1 MINESIFYRYNS
13 FEISNNPFLKYYKY
27 IFPFKLQCEIKRK
40 KKSYYFSIYNNGA
53 CIRSRMERKYYQ
65 EAWNRRKE
73 RDVGEIHRW
82 IGTRPGPRAKKRK
95 RRMIKFTSHLFCS
108 FFSLVI
114 V

>member
-1 MINESIFYRYNS
+1 MRNKAE
-13 FEISNNPFLKYYKY
+13 
-27 IFPFKLQCEIKRK
+27 

-65 EAWNRRKE
+65 EARNRRKE

-108 FFSLVI
+108 FFFLSNRIIKVI
-114 V
+114 LQSAFRAATAP